1 MAGTVADS
9 RGWLV
14 KHRFHI
20 ALRGYALPNGTKFTY
35 LVKNRFPVA
44 PPREVRSAMADRT
57 PVGPV
62 IIHADG
68 QRPLSVVGEP
78 DRASPGPRRCRARRV
93 RQGAVR
99 TQKFSSM
106 TALTSYRRKP
116 NARYLPSRDGRG
128 SKIHAGPTGPL
139 SIVFALP
146 SRLTEAIWNVSPT
159 VPET

>member
-1 MAGTVADS
+1 MASDPFLSWANRTVLRPGREEPYLSIQDVVVFIRDLEVSNWLWLAS
-9 RGWLV
+9 GW
-14 KHRFHI
+14 
-20 ALRGYALPNGTKFTY
+20 
-35 LVKNRFPVA
+35 
-44 PPREVRSAMADRT
+44 
-57 PVGPV
+57 
-62 IIHADG
+62 
-68 QRPLSVVGEP
+68 
-78 DRASPGPRRCRARRV
+78 RCRARRV